1 MMNNEY
7 LLQILIPT
15 YNRESFLRH
24 NIEILSSFI
33 EQLELKSEVSIIVS
47 DNKSTDGTVSILKSL
62 QESLPIK
69 LIVYCN
75 DVNQGLEQN
84 AVNILSY
91 ATAKYV
97 MFLGDDDYISL
108 EYLSTVYYKI
118 QTDGT
123 SCFIPSFFP
132 VTMEGE
138 RLPGGRDIDL
148 PSRDFPKGIDSSIEF
163 FYRGHQLS
171 GVTFLREGTLDAYLS
186 ECPRNIY
193 LFMFFVGFNAKRGDS
208 YHLTDFPVRVTQPPE
223 GGKDWNYG
231 EDGLA
236 IDRFKNSYGLFHE
249 NKKIQYFAEKKLIMI
264 NNRSFLLRYAK
275 RGIKSLWKYCSFILK
290 SSYVTLRGKL
300 FFLVF
305 SVIQLSY
312 ALIKRLVRYKRV
324 EK

>member
-1 MMNNEY
+1 MDNEY

-47 DNKSTDGTVSILKSL
+47 DNKSTDGTVSTLKSL

-75 DVNQGLEQN
+75 DVNQGLEKN

-91 ATAKYV
+91 ARAKYV

-108 EYLSTVYYKI
+108 EYLSEVYHKI
-118 QTDGT
+118 QADGA
-123 SCFIPSFFP
+123 SCFIPSFIP

-148 PSRDFPKGIDSSIEF
+148 PSRFFPKGISTSIEF

-186 ECPRNIY
+186 KCPRNIY
-193 LFMFFVGFNAKRGDS
+193 LFMFFVGFNAKRGDV
-208 YHLTDFPVRVTQPPE
+208 YHLTEYPVKVTQPPA
-223 GGKDWNYG
+223 GGKDWGYG
-231 EDGLA
+231 DDGLV
-236 IDRFKNSYGLFHE
+236 IDRFKNSYGLFHG
-249 NKKIQYFAEKKLIMI
+249 NRKHQFHAEKKLILR
-264 NNRSFLLRYAK
+264 NNRSFFLFYTK
-275 RGIKSLWKYCSFILK
+275 RGIKHSWKYCS
-290 SSYVTLRGKL
+290 YVFGSEYVSFRGKL
-300 FFLVF
+300 YFILF
-305 SVIQLSY
+305 SLLQLMN
-312 ALIKRLVRYKRV
+312 AVKKKLLKK
-324 EK
+324 